1 VADEIPPMSGE
12 LDRRAGVAALLQQRG
27 DLLVVSGLGGTT
39 WDVAAAGDDS
49 RTFPLWGAMGGAVS
63 LGLGL
68 ALARP
73 ADRILVITGDGEVL
87 MGLGSLATVGG
98 QQPANLAVAVVDN
111 ERYGE
116 TGMQPT
122 HTAGGIEGR
131 TDLAAVALACG
142 WQAAWTVRDSDDLPE
157 TARRLRAARGPLLA
171 VLKVSADSPPLVMPP
186 RDGAHLKERFRL
198 AVLGEP

>member
-1 VADEIPPMSGE
+1 MSE
-12 LDRRAGVAALLQQRG
+12 LLDRRAAVAALLRDRG

-39 WDVAAAGDDS
+39 WDVAAAGDDP

-73 ADRILVITGDGEVL
+73 DDRVLVITGDGEAL
-87 MGLGSLATVGG
+87 MGLGSLATVGS
-98 QQPANLAVAVVDN
+98 QQPTNLAVAVVDN
-111 ERYGE
+111 ESYGE

-122 HTAGGIEGR
+122 HTAERGQGQ

-142 WQAAWTVRDSDDLPE
+142 WKAAWTVAEGAELTA
-157 TARRLRAARGPLLA
+157 TARRLRTGCGPLLA
-171 VLKVSADSPPLVMPP
+171 VLKVRPDAPPLVMPP
-186 RDGAHLKERFRL
+186 RDGAHLKERFRR
-198 AVLGEP
+198 AVLGQS

>member
-1 VADEIPPMSGE
+1 MSGE
-12 LDRRAGVAALLQQRG
+12 LDRRASVAALLRDRG

-39 WDVAAAGDDS
+39 WDVAAAGDAD

-73 ADRILVITGDGEVL
+73 DDRVLVITGDGEAL
-87 MGLGSLATVGG
+87 MGLGSLATVGR
-98 QQPANLAVAVVDN
+98 QQPANLGLVVVDN

-116 TGMQPT
+116 TGMQAT
-122 HTAGGIEGR
+122 HTAATGAAAF

-142 WQAAWTVRDSDDLPE
+142 WQAAWTVRDEEDLAD
-157 TARRLRAARGPLLA
+157 TARRLRTLAGPVMA
-171 VLKVSADSPPLVMPP
+171 VLKVSPESPPLIMPP
-186 RDGAHLKERFRL
+186 RDGAHLKERFRQAL
-198 AVLGEP
+198 LGHA